1 MLRHIVAFAVSF
13 AMLGVSTAEARETG
27 ETGGQRPWG
36 RGIFMPSIGL
46 GAGFQPSYTQLSLSI
61 GGSYFVAKGL
71 ALGLG
76 VSDTIFIFSQDFR
89 ATYPGIEKQ
98 VATNML
104 RVMPN
109 LRYVFW
115 RNRRFSPYVQG
126 GVGPVFLNHGGGTI
140 GEWNAGPG
148 AYIGLGGPVFLDL
161 GVGFSARFPRETCDR
176 AFFYD
181 SPDVAGQVI
190 DACSFRW
197 GPRLGLVVAFG
208 GSRSSR
214 RRRRVPPPQRSA
226 PQVSEPPVDEA
237 LPAANPVPAAEAL
250 PAAEPVPNALP
261 AGNSPTPEAAAEEG
275 PAPAPE
281 ALPAGN
287 SPTPEAAAEEG
298 PAPAPE
304 ALPAGNSPARPEE
317 GPALAP
323 EV

>member
-13 AMLGVSTAEARETG
+13 AMLGVSTAEARETPG
-27 ETGGQRPWG
+27 ERPWQ
-36 RGIFMPSIGL
+36 RGIVMPSIGF
-46 GAGFQPSYTQLSLSI
+46 GVGFQPSLTQLSLSI

-71 ALGLG
+71 AIGLG
-76 VSDTIFIFSQDFR
+76 VSDTVFIFSQDFR

-104 RVMPN
+104 RVMPS

-161 GVGFSARFPRETCDR
+161 GVGFSARFPREACDR
-176 AFFYD
+176 AFFYE

-197 GPRLGLVVAFG
+197 GPRLGLVVALG
-208 GSRSSR
+208 TRRRSR
-214 RRRRVPPPQRSA
+214 RRGRAPQRSVPPRTQEPA
-226 PQVSEPPVDEA
+226 PEA
-237 LPAANPVPAAEAL
+237 LPA
-250 PAAEPVPNALP
+250 
-261 AGNSPTPEAAAEEG
+261 PEAAAAPEAEIPPVAEHPEEG

-281 ALPAGN
+281 LLPAAEI
-287 SPTPEAAAEEG
+287 PPVAADPEEG
-298 PAPAPE
+298 PAPAPVVAPPQASDAE
-304 ALPAGNSPARPEE
+304 VGAASP
-317 GPALAP
+317 GG
-323 EV
+323 